1 MQPVQGH
8 TFVNRAN
15 GDHRTRLGDHDGGRP
30 RACLLFQALEMARSR
45 ASARSNFF
53 FTDFCIAVRL
63 SSFVLPS
70 LNQALEV
77 AREVEGE
84 VTGLRASK
92 LRLEKELEA
101 VEKELDE
108 RVSEFEKVGWGYGHT
123 HVRVHTRREQ
133 MFRDRVDTMVIR

>member
-1 MQPVQGH
+1 M
-8 TFVNRAN
+8 
-15 GDHRTRLGDHDGGRP
+15 
-30 RACLLFQALEMARSR
+30 
-45 ASARSNFF
+45 
-53 FTDFCIAVRL
+53 
-63 SSFVLPS
+63 
-70 LNQALEV
+70 